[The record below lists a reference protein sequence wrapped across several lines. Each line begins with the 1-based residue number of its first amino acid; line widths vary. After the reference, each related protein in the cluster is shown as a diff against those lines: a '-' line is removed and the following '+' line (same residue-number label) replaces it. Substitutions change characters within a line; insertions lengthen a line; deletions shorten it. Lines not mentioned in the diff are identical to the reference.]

1 MDEGNARFVRQFTQS
16 LHSPSGVGLWH
27 IWFRYSGNPI
37 VTEMAAIAFQDGRL
51 PLLETA
57 RGVTAAQ
64 VCAATEA
71 ELVVPDKLPTMPIQ

>member
-1 MDEGNARFVRQFTQS
+1 MTRVVTQY
-16 LHSPSGVGLWH
+16 LHSQSVVGLWH

-37 VTEMAAIAFQDGRL
+37 ITEMAAIAFQDERL
-51 PLLETA
+51 TLLETVP
-57 RGVTAAQ
+57 GVTAEQ